1 MPTTDRIHARR
12 WVILGVLNLSLLLIV
27 MDNTIVNVALPTIAG
42 DLDASNSQLQWIV
55 DSYVL
60 VFAGLLLT
68 AGALGDRFG
77 RKGALQIGLVLVAVG
92 GGVAAL
98 ATSSAQ
104 LIATRALMGVGG
116 AFIMPATLSILTTA
130 FREPRERAKAIAIW
144 SATAGV
150 AVALGPLTGGW
161 LLDHFWWGSVFLIN
175 VPVVAI
181 ALLAGHLLIPT
192 SKDSAS
198 PPLDVGGALLSIG
211 GLVSLVWAI
220 IHAGET
226 GWTNS
231 TTLAG
236 FAGSAALLVG
246 FAAWEGR
253 VEHPMLPISLF
264 RNRRFSA
271 ASSAIMVTFF
281 ALFGGMFLFT
291 QYLQFVLGYTAME
304 AGVRL
309 LPLAGTLLIVT
320 PNSAR
325 LVERF
330 GTKAAVGAG
339 LAIGAL
345 SMVLMSNLDAGS
357 SYAAVALA
365 MVVLGAGLGLVMAP
379 ATEAIM
385 GSVPPAKAGI
395 GSAVNDTTRELGGAL
410 GVAVLG
416 SVVAAIY
423 ASQMR
428 DALGAL
434 SVAGDGAATHS
445 LAGALAVAQQ
455 LPGSDGSRLMEI
467 ASTSFVDAMAVALR
481 IGAVVLAA
489 GSALVLGFLPARAS
503 EAAEDEAPDERV
515 DATADVVAVAP

>member
-1 MPTTDRIHARR
+1 MPTTDRVDARR

-27 MDNTIVNVALPTIAG
+27 MDNTIVNVALPTIG
-42 DLDASNSQLQWIV
+42 RELDASNSQLQWIV
-55 DSYVL
+55 DAYVL

-77 RKGALQIGLVLVAVG
+77 RKGALQIGLLLVALG

-98 ATSSAQ
+98 GSSSAQ
-104 LIATRALMGVGG
+104 LIVTRALMGVGA
-116 AFIMPATLSILTTA
+116 AFIMPATLSILTTV
-130 FREPRERAKAIAIW
+130 FREPRERARAIAIW

-175 VPVVAI
+175 VPVVAV
-181 ALLAGHLLIPT
+181 ALLAGQLLIPT
-192 SKDSAS
+192 SKDSAA
-198 PPLDVGGALLSIG
+198 PPLDVVGAALSVGGV
-211 GLVSLVWAI
+211 VSVVWAI
-220 IHAGET
+220 IHAGES
-226 GWTNS
+226 GWTNLA
-231 TTLAG
+231 TLAG
-236 FAGSAALLVG
+236 FAVAAALLVG
-246 FAAWEGR
+246 FAAWEAR
-253 VEHPMLPISLF
+253 VEHPMLPTSLF

-271 ASSAIMVTFF
+271 GSGAIMVTFF

-291 QYLQFVLGYTAME
+291 QYLQIVLGYSALE

-309 LPLAGTLLIVT
+309 LPLAAMLMIVT

-325 LVERF
+325 IVERF

-345 SMVLMSNLDAGS
+345 SMVLMSNLDSGS
-357 SYAAVALA
+357 SYGEVTLS
-365 MVVLGAGLGLVMAP
+365 MMFLGAGLGLVMAP
-379 ATEAIM
+379 ATESIM

-423 ASQMR
+423 AGQMR
-428 DALGAL
+428 DAVSAL
-434 SVAGDGAATHS
+434 PAAGAAADS
-445 LAGALAVAQQ
+445 LAGALALSQQ
-455 LPGSDGSRLMEI
+455 LPGSDGSRLIEL
-467 ASTSFVDAMAVALR
+467 ASTSFVDAMAIALR
-481 IGAVVLAA
+481 IGAAALAA
-489 GSALVLGFLPARAS
+489 GSALVFAYLPARAA
-503 EAAEDEAPDERV
+503 EATEDEADDPPV
-515 DATADVVAVAP
+515 DATFDEVAVKP